1 MESALTPRDIQAR
14 IRAGES
20 LEAVAEVA
28 GVPAAQIRDYAA
40 PILRELEYVVHTA
53 RASQVRRRGE
63 ASAQRRLGDV
73 VDARMS
79 AWGID
84 PATVTWSSRRDERRR
99 WTLTVVWS
107 QEGQSHE
114 AHFAYDQR
122 GRFATAANDDARLLI
137 GDLPR
142 PTVEVAVDPDEEPTV
157 DLNDDLAIVRA
168 VQEDVPVTE
177 QPQVPAS
184 HIVKLPELEED
195 FAEVELTEVDGI
207 YDIVPNPESDMDV
220 LYEMLSGFN
229 EDSVRIYAGLT
240 QPVAP
245 DVASA
250 EPTPQTPEP
259 TDEPRPEADPAPEP
273 SPTAPQPGQTPTPEP
288 EAAPGDID
296 EAQEALVDE
305 PETPKPRRTN
315 KKRKRASVPS
325 WDEIMFGGPSGS

>member
-20 LEAVAEVA
+20 LESVAEVA
-28 GVPAAQIRDYAA
+28 GVPAAKIRDYAA
-40 PILRELEYVVHTA
+40 PILRELEYIVHTA

-73 VDARMS
+73 VDARMTTL
-79 AWGID
+79 GID

-99 WTLTVVWS
+99 WTLTVVWT
-107 QEGQSHE
+107 QDDQHHE

-122 GRFATAANDDARLLI
+122 GRFATAANDDARSLI

-142 PTVEVAVDPDEEPTV
+142 PSAPVVVDPDEEPTV

-168 VQEDVPVTE
+168 VQDDVPVTE
-177 QPQVPAS
+177 RPEVPS
-184 HIVKLPELEED
+184 SRIVKLPEVEEE
-195 FAEVELTEVDGI
+195 FSEVELTEVDGV

-245 DVASA
+245 DVAPVEPAPEAPEPTVEPEPEPDPEPEQVPVA
-250 EPTPQTPEP
+250 EPTPEP
-259 TDEPRPEADPAPEP
+259 KPAASEV
-273 SPTAPQPGQTPTPEP
+273 
-288 EAAPGDID
+288 D
-296 EAQEALVDE
+296 EAQDALVE
-305 PETPKPRRTN
+305 GPETPKPPRTP